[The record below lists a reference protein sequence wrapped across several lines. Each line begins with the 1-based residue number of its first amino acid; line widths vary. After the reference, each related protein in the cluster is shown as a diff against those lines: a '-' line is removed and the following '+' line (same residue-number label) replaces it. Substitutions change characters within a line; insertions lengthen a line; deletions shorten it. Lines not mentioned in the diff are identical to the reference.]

1 MSKQNVI
8 EKNTILMIITYI
20 YHSCCAI
27 EFDKFSVIIDYYI
40 DPAKNGE
47 ATGWVEQHLL
57 QKDKPL
63 YVLCTH
69 SHGDHFNEEV
79 LTWDLDKKDI
89 TYVFS
94 KEIAD
99 TLKDNSLLKD
109 EKINYLE
116 KFESYRDKNIMIKAF
131 GSTDAGASFYI
142 EHKRTKIFHA
152 GDLNNWHWNEEV
164 PIDESFVF
172 ENQYICELELLSEE
186 VKKLDVAMFPL
197 DPRLGKDFMRGG
209 EQFVNK
215 IKTKN
220 FLPLHFGD
228 NYELIQ
234 QFEPIALKA
243 KTKLLKLD
251 HKAQSFNIK

>member
-1 MSKQNVI
+1 MNV
-8 EKNTILMIITYI
+8 TYI

-27 EFDKFSVIIDYYI
+27 EFSKFSVIIDYYV
-40 DPAKNGE
+40 DPVKEGE
-47 ATGWVEQHLL
+47 KAGWVEKNLL
-57 QKDKPL
+57 QNDKPL

-69 SHGDHFNEEV
+69 SHADHFNEEV
-79 LTWDLDKKDI
+79 LSWDAKKDNI

-94 KEIAD
+94 KEVIES
-99 TLKDNSLLKD
+99 LKDNPLLKD
-109 EKINYLE
+109 EKINYLGR
-116 KFESYRDKNIMIKAF
+116 FETYQDKNIKIKAF

-142 EHKRTKIFHA
+142 EHKRRKIFHA

-197 DPRLGKDFMRGG
+197 DPRLGKDLMRGG

-234 QFEPIALKA
+234 QFEPIANKA
-243 KTKLLKLD
+243 KTNLLKLE
-251 HKAQSFNIK
+251 HKAQSFKL